1 MGWSNPPIP
10 WSEHEKL
17 LRDASRPGSAVPEG
31 ADGGDSPAWS
41 AHRHPYRV
49 PATHHSPEEGVPY
62 AELHAHSSFSFLD
75 GVSSPEKLVERAA
88 ALGLAGM
95 GLSDHNGFYGA
106 VRFAEA
112 AAAHQMPTVLGAEI
126 TLGTAQ
132 SRSDD
137 PDPQGTHLLAL
148 ARGAE
153 GYHRLS
159 SALTDAH
166 LATEDKGTMTADLDE
181 LADRAGGH
189 WLILTGCRKG
199 AVRQPLAE
207 HRMPSA
213 LEQERSERAL
223 LALVDRFGP
232 DNVVVELFDHQAPLD
247 SAHNSFLATL
257 AKRHH
262 LPTVVTGLVHYATAA
277 EADMSQAM
285 AAVRARTSMDA
296 LHSWLPSSP
305 AGYLRSGAEQLQRFP
320 HYADAVTRSADMAKE
335 LAFSLKKVS
344 PGLPRS
350 VCPEGHTPMS
360 YLRQIID
367 EAVPRR
373 YPKATPAVWERIE
386 RELAL
391 IESKDFAG
399 YFLIVYD
406 IVQFARSRGILCQGR
421 GSAANSAIC
430 FLLDI
435 TAVDSIYYNL
445 PFERFLSALRDEE
458 PDIDVDFESRR
469 REEVIQY
476 VFGRY
481 GRLRAAQVATVIEYR
496 AKSAVRDMARALGY
510 SPGQQDSLSRQIERS
525 SSLREADEN
534 TIPAQLSALAAR
546 SLKAPRHTGIHS
558 GGMVLTDRP
567 ISEVVPI
574 ERARMKD
581 RTVLQWDKDDCEW
594 MGLVKFDLLGLG
606 ILEAIRDTFDMATTH
621 LGETWELATL
631 PRDEAGVY
639 DMLCRADSIGV
650 FQVESRAQMGL
661 LPRLQ
666 PRRFYDL
673 AIQIA
678 MIRPGPIQGG
688 AVHPFVRRKA
698 GVEPVEYPHPALEE
712 CLQRTLGVPIFQEQ
726 LMQIAMTVGGCT
738 GEDAD
743 LLRRAMGSKRGLERI
758 ESLRETLFT
767 GMAESGLDEDTANRV
782 YRMIQAFAAFGFAE
796 SHSLAFALLV
806 YASAWQKL
814 HYPAL
819 FLAGLLRAQP
829 MGFYSAASL
838 VSDAE
843 RHGVEVRAP
852 SVQHSDVEASVEAI
866 SDPTTT
872 SVASTGLD
880 SCLVYDQPTPSSVFD
895 SDGVDPTTTHRRDG
909 HLATRLGL
917 ARVRG
922 VGVETAER
930 IVRAR
935 AEGGAF
941 VNASDVARR
950 VGLTTV
956 QTEALASAGA
966 FEDCGMNR
974 REALWAA
981 GHLAAEHPQYLPH
994 TSTAV
999 ELPLFEEL
1007 SNQERM
1013 ATDRMFTGVSPGDH
1027 PLRYLRSSLSA
1038 RGVGS
1043 VADMT
1048 VLEPGRRVWVAGIV
1062 THRQRPATA
1071 MGVTFMNLEDETGLV
1086 NVVCSV
1092 GLWKRH
1098 RVMLRESG
1106 ALIIRGLLQRSPE
1119 NVVSIVADGAER
1131 LALGVPDTARNFR

>member
-1 MGWSNPPIP
+1 MGWNNPPIP
-10 WSEHEKL
+10 WSEHEKN
-17 LRDASRPGSAVPEG
+17 LRDASRPGPTG
-31 ADGGDSPAWS
+31 DGGDSPAWS
-41 AHRHPYRV
+41 AHRFPYQAPV
-49 PATHHSPEEGVPY
+49 SPEQEAGAIPY
-62 AELHAHSSFSFLD
+62 AELHVHSSFSFLD
-75 GVSSPEKLVERAA
+75 GVSAPEKLVEQA
-88 ALGLAGM
+88 ALLGLSGL

-112 AAAHQMPTVLGAEI
+112 AAAHHMPTVFGAEV
-126 TLGTAQ
+126 TLGT
-132 SRSDD
+132 SLGRSDV
-137 PDPQGTHLLAL
+137 PDPAGTHLLVL
-148 ARGAE
+148 ARQKA

-159 SALTDAH
+159 AALTQAH
-166 LATEDKGTMTADLDE
+166 LATEDKGTMKAELGM
-181 LADRAGGH
+181 LADHAQGD
-189 WLILTGCRKG
+189 WMVLTGCRKG
-199 AVRQPLAE
+199 SVRQPLNS
-207 HRMPSA
+207 HRMPSGVEKEA
-213 LEQERSERAL
+213 SEKAL
-223 LALVDRFGP
+223 LELVDHFGAE
-232 DNVVVELFDHQAPLD
+232 NVVVELFDHQHPLD
-247 SAHNSFLATL
+247 SAHNAFLASL

-262 LPTVVTGLVHYATAA
+262 LPTVVTGLVHYATQA
-277 EADMSQAM
+277 EARMSHAM

-296 LHSWLPSSP
+296 LHSWLPASP
-305 AGYLRSGAEQLQRFP
+305 AGYLRSGREQLSRFLP
-320 HYADAVTRSADMAKE
+320 YADAVTRSAEIAGE

-344 PGLPRS
+344 PGLPSS
-350 VCPEGHTPMS
+350 VCPSGHTPMS
-360 YLRQIID
+360 YLRELIT

-373 YPKATPAVWERIE
+373 YPNASAGVWERIDK
-386 RELAL
+386 ELAL
-391 IESKDFAG
+391 IERKDFAG
-399 YFLIVYD
+399 YFLIVHD
-406 IVQFARSRGILCQGR
+406 IVRFARSRGILCQGR
-421 GSAANSAIC
+421 GSAANSAVC

-476 VFGRY
+476 VYQRY
-481 GRLRAAQVATVIEYR
+481 GRLQAAQVATVIEYK

-525 SSLREADEN
+525 SSLADSQDT
-534 TIPAQLSALAAR
+534 TIPQAVSDLAFAT
-546 SLKAPRHTGIHS
+546 LKAPRHTGIHS

-567 ISEVVPI
+567 VSEVVPI

-606 ILEAIRDTFDMATTH
+606 ILEAIRDTFDMAREH
-621 LGETWELATL
+621 LGEDWELATL

-650 FQVESRAQMGL
+650 FQVESRAQMAL

-698 GVEPVEYPHPALEE
+698 GLEPVEYPHPALEE
-712 CLQRTLGVPIFQEQ
+712 CLSRTLGVPIFQEQ

-758 ESLRETLFT
+758 DSLRETLFT
-767 GMAESGLDEDTANRV
+767 GMAASGLDDDTAERV

-843 RHGVEVRAP
+843 RHGVVVVGP
-852 SVQHSDVEASVEAI
+852 SVQYSLVEASVEPVGTPGGGMAI
-866 SDPTTT
+866 P
-872 SVASTGLD
+872 TGLD
-880 SCLVYDQPTPSSVFD
+880 SCLVYEQETPSSVFN
-895 SDGVDPTTTHRRDG
+895 SAGPDPTTTHRRDG
-909 HLATRLGL
+909 GLVTRLGL
-917 ARVRG
+917 SRIRG
-922 VGVETAER
+922 VGKNTAQR
-930 IVRAR
+930 IVTEREEKGPFADAR
-935 AEGGAF
+935 
-941 VNASDVARR
+941 DLARR
-950 VGLTTV
+950 VGLSTSQV
-956 QTEALASAGA
+956 EALASAGA
-966 FEDCGMNR
+966 LADCGLGR
-974 REALWAA
+974 REGLWAA
-981 GHLAAEHPQYLPH
+981 GHVAAEHPQYLPH
-994 TSTAV
+994 TTTEL
-999 ELPLFEEL
+999 ELPYFAAL
-1007 SNQERM
+1007 SDHERM
-1013 ATDRMFTGVSPGDH
+1013 VADRVSTGVSPGDH
-1027 PLRYLRSSLSA
+1027 PLVYLRTSLRG

-1043 VADMT
+1043 VADML
-1048 VLEPGRRVWVAGIV
+1048 VLEPGRRVWVAGMV

-1071 MGVTFMNLEDETGLV
+1071 MGVTFLNVEDETGLV

-1098 RVMLRESG
+1098 RVTLRESS
-1106 ALIIRGLLQRSPE
+1106 ALIVRGLLQRSAE
-1119 NVVSIVADGAER
+1119 GVVSVVADGIEA
-1131 LALGVPDTARNFR
+1131 LPLGVPDGSRNYR